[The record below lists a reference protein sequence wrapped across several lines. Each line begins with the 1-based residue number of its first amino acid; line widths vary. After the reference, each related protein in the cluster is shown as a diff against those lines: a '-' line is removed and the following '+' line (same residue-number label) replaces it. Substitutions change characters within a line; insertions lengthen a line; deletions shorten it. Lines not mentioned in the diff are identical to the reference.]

1 MPPPAELQ
9 DRCWGVPVVAT
20 FSAFLVFLPPS
31 SAGLLY
37 VLFMGE
43 FGITHEMAAWPQS
56 TYTVMSNSIGLVQSV
71 VQQRV
76 PLYHLT
82 LFGVGL
88 TCAGLVA
95 CAFSPDIVWMAA
107 LYGGVYGA
115 GAGISMISLSLYL
128 LLYFDKYRG
137 TATAFKYTGWAASG
151 IVGPTLIGYI
161 AEHYGAQ
168 GALLLIGAMAM
179 HALPLVMLL
188 SDPQPVT
195 IPAWC
200 IRKPAK
206 GFSAPV
212 APNVQQCITKGAELT
227 PKRLLLTR
235 RYVTN
240 GEANKEPVTKDKAM
254 EKETTKHDSG
264 KILVTDVTKLDE
276 TTTCS
281 PNSSPPVSCAAK
293 KRVCAKQM
301 RVDSPSL
308 LEHYAKLFR
317 SPMFYVLLIP
327 FMTID
332 YMLAMVDTT
341 IVEYGIDK
349 GAATLKDAKQLQT
362 YTAVGQLVGRMVV
375 PFVSDKIASSRC
387 PFTAASLAVAA
398 ACLLLISHVKDFTTL
413 AALTAVV
420 GVCEGYLLCIKG
432 VLIGDY
438 LGVETLAAVCG
449 LLGVAS
455 VPALLSAP
463 SIIGFFRDQL
473 GSYDKF
479 YWMLA
484 AVSLVSACVMCC
496 IAVIDRMHR
505 KAWDLH
511 ITSKK
516 PPGEIVGTA

>member
-168 GALLLIGAMAM
+168 GALLFIGAMAM

-200 IRKPAK
+200 VRKPAK

-281 PNSSPPVSCAAK
+281 PNSSPPVKLCREKACLRQADEGRFAQSAGALRETLSVAHVLRASDTLHDDRLHVGDGRHHHRRVRNRQRSGNSQGRQAAPDIHG
-293 KRVCAKQM
+293 CG
-301 RVDSPSL
+301 P
-308 LEHYAKLFR
+308 
-317 SPMFYVLLIP
+317 
-327 FMTID
+327 
-332 YMLAMVDTT
+332 
-341 IVEYGIDK
+341 
-349 GAATLKDAKQLQT
+349 
-362 YTAVGQLVGRMVV
+362 VGR
-375 PFVSDKIASSRC
+375 SHGGALCLGQDC
-387 PFTAASLAVAA
+387 EQSL
-398 ACLLLISHVKDFTTL
+398 
-413 AALTAVV
+413 
-420 GVCEGYLLCIKG
+420 
-432 VLIGDY
+432 
-438 LGVETLAAVCG
+438 
-449 LLGVAS
+449 S
-455 VPALLSAP
+455 VHGREPRGGGRLPAP
-463 SIIGFFRDQL
+463 
-473 GSYDKF
+473 
-479 YWMLA
+479 
-484 AVSLVSACVMCC
+484 
-496 IAVIDRMHR
+496 
-505 KAWDLH
+505 DL
-511 ITSKK
+511 
-516 PPGEIVGTA
+516 PR